1 MCDVYGVH
9 QVLQCNFADKQH
21 KCTLDLDCK
30 KPHGLSAMS
39 HILRTLCNN
48 SCLPN
53 ASPFHYLK
61 FILDKFSHFEIAMGI
76 AQPRRNGGHFD
87 SFFSIHFRLAPR
99 MYGDLYRTPFRF
111 VWCSVASSTLHTWI
125 GYFLLLAAN
134 QQEIAYVYCTVF
146 IVINAC
152 RNCVVDVWD
161 KYPSASSGCSVQL
174 WVLAR
179 NFHTVTQIIF
189 IKI

>member
-152 RNCVVDVWD
+152 RNCVVDV
-161 KYPSASSGCSVQL
+161 
-174 WVLAR
+174 
-179 NFHTVTQIIF
+179 
-189 IKI
+189 